1 MVNMILRA
9 MLAAAAV
16 MVWLGTDLL
25 AAGQVAGEDTSS
37 PETSAWTPG
46 RIAQVTLAVIE
57 SALLTFVLLF
67 PGVMDPVVQFINGN
81 IGSSGSR
88 RRREVQSVVME
99 QAASLH
105 GLLLDAIDQF
115 EEMDY
120 TLTSLKD

>member
-81 IGSSGSR
+81 WVSAAAGGAIRGDGAGGVPSR
-88 RRREVQSVVME
+88 PAYWMP
-99 QAASLH
+99 
-105 GLLLDAIDQF
+105 
-115 EEMDY
+115 
-120 TLTSLKD
+120 

>member
-1 MVNMILRA
+1 MANTILRA
-9 MLAAAAV
+9 MLAAAVIA
-16 MVWLGTDLL
+16 WLGTDL
-25 AAGQVAGEDTSS
+25 AVGQVAEPDTSS

-67 PGVMDPVVQFINGN
+67 PAVMDPVVQFINDN

-88 RRREVQSVVME
+88 RRREVQSVVMD

-105 GLLLDAIDQF
+105 SLLLDAIDQF
-115 EEMDY
+115 EDMDY